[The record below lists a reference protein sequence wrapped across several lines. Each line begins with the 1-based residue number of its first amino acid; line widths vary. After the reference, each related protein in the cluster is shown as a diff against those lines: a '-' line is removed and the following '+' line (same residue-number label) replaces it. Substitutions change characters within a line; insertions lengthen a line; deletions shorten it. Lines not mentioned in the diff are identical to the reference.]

1 MKLNNL
7 QLYVLTLMRGK
18 IMKIKVYAPNG
29 KELSIH
35 AKKLNECPLCN
46 KLAFITDSTKDEEGV
61 DLFCS
66 NCNLEF
72 TSFSL
77 RNFIKLRGFKEFN

>member
-1 MKLNNL
+1 
-7 QLYVLTLMRGK
+7 
-18 IMKIKVYAPNG
+18 MKIKIYSPNG
-29 KELSIH
+29 KELLIH
-35 AKKLNECPLCN
+35 VKKLNECPLCH
-46 KLAFITDSTKDEEGV
+46 KLTFITNSTKDEEGV

-72 TSFSL
+72 TSFLL